1 MHIEI
6 IKESYNLYASACG
19 LLLLLCQFSG
29 KQTGKYI
36 TCIEINKKGKIEIF
50 VTGNLPRNLAIFTT
64 KYFKNQAKKR
74 IFDNSKVE
82 ALVVL

>member
-1 MHIEI
+1 MHALVHIEI

-36 TCIEINKKGKIEIF
+36 TCIEINKKGKIEVF
-50 VTGNLPRNLAIFTT
+50 VTGKLPRNLAIFTT
-64 KYFKNQAKKR
+64 KYLQKSGKEKDF
-74 IFDNSKVE
+74 
-82 ALVVL
+82 